1 MKKLSLMLV
10 VAVVGFVGFAGSVIE
25 WDSTKTTGNW
35 SDGDNWFGGTA
46 PTGLDAA
53 KFTLNG
59 ASWTVDIAS
68 EVSVT
73 NLWVEGPG
81 TLHLRMQESAKVV
94 VCGNMTTTA
103 VYPTIGNGRQS
114 LYVFNGANL
123 VIDGGEVASNGTGNY
138 HDAQFTAG
146 TSLVVTNG
154 GAYAMSTRAPGV
166 GARNPSNDGKVVFKV
181 IGDGSTMDLASGQF
195 CGTGCRYIAENGGKL
210 MGPIAVKGTPTDM
223 LIVVTNGSSYV
234 AAKSNQDITFNDA
247 QRVVVT
253 DNSSCTGY
261 SKLYMSGVSGTPP
274 LVLDG
279 GSKYA
284 GSNGLE
290 LSNAENLMF
299 VMHDTDPSIETFNT
313 TTVRWGMQKCT
324 NCTFLVTNAYAKITG
339 YFTLGAHSGS
349 ATANRSKGMKFIV
362 AKGGKVTFSGSTQ
375 NLELGK
381 HSDDDIFFVDDGVVD
396 ITASR
401 DDQPTKIGSDDCTGT
416 VLKLCG
422 ENAQITSKAPIIFGN
437 GATFVLELPLATD
450 RDLVKTTNAVTINDG
465 TKFEITVPEPVAEK
479 QQYTI
484 LTGGSITGM
493 IGPADV
499 SVKGEAKATLSKSAD
514 EKSLILT
521 LRPKSASGMIVI
533 CR

>member
-1 MKKLSLMLV
+1 MNKLSLMLI
-10 VAVVGFVGFAGSVIE
+10 AIVVGFVCFSGSVIE

-35 SDGDNWFGGTA
+35 SDGGNWVGGLVPA
-46 PTGLDAA
+46 GEDAA

-59 ASWTVDIAS
+59 VSWSVDVTS

-81 TLHLRMQESAKVV
+81 TLHLKMQEGAKVI

-103 VYPTIGNGRQS
+103 VYPTIGNGRQA

-138 HDAQFTAG
+138 HDAQFAAG

-154 GAYAMSTRAPGV
+154 GTYAMSTRAPGI
-166 GARNPSNDGKVVFKV
+166 GATNPSNDGKVVFKV
-181 IGDGSTMDLASGQF
+181 TGEGSIMNLSAGQYR
-195 CGTGCRYIAENGGKL
+195 GTGCRYIAENGGKL
-210 MGPIAVKGTPTDM
+210 MGPVAVNGTPRDM
-223 LIVVTNGSSYV
+223 LIVVTNGSAYV
-234 AAKSNQDITFNDA
+234 AAKSSQNITFNDA
-247 QRVVVT
+247 QRLVVT

-261 SKLYMSGVSGTPP
+261 SKLSMSGVSGVSP

-313 TTVRWGMQKCT
+313 TTVRWGTQKCT

-339 YFTLGAHSGS
+339 YFTLGAQSGS

-362 AKGGKVTFSGSTQ
+362 AKDGYMKFTGSTQ

-381 HSDDDIFFVDDGVVD
+381 HSDDDLFLIDDGVVD
-396 ITASR
+396 ITTSR

-416 VLKLCG
+416 VLKLRG

-437 GATFVLELPLATD
+437 GATFALELPLATD

-465 TKFEITVPEPVAEK
+465 TKFEITVPEPVTEE

-484 LTGGSITGM
+484 LTGKSITGM
-493 IGPADV
+493 IAPADV
-499 SVKGEAKATLSKSAD
+499 SVKGEAKAELSKSQD

-521 LRPKSASGMIVI
+521 LKPKTAAGMLII
-533 CR
+533 YR